1 MFLIIRHLEKLIHLN
16 IINMKRYIKDGI
28 IKTRN
33 QIVIK
38 GQRTIKDKDGN
49 DKVVGTNTYNPT
61 EEMILADGWEEYVT
75 PVYEPT
81 IEDYRKRKK
90 DEILR
95 YDSSDEVNAFYMQ
108 GERMWLDKSTRAG
121 LMLRLQAEQATGKES
136 TTLWYGANQ
145 YSLPIGMAMQM
156 LLAIEIYASECYDNT
171 QRHIAA
177 VDVLESIEE
186 IESYDYRVGYPNKL
200 EF

>member
-1 MFLIIRHLEKLIHLN
+1 
-16 IINMKRYIKDGI
+16 MKRYIKDGI

-61 EEMILADGWEEYVT
+61 EEMILADGWEEYTT
-75 PVYEPT
+75 PIYEPT
-81 IEDYRKRKK
+81 IDDYRKRKK
-90 DEILR
+90 DEIAR

-121 LMLRLQAEQATGKES
+121 LMLRFQSEQAIGREMTS
-136 TTLWYGANQ
+136 LWYNGQ
-145 YSLPIGMAMQM
+145 MYELPLTNAFQM
-156 LLAIEIYASECYDNT
+156 LYALEVYASACYDNT
-171 QRHIAA
+171 QRHLAA
-177 VDVLESIEE
+177 VNGLETIEQV
-186 IESYDYRVGYPNKL
+186 ESYDYREGYPTKL

>member
-1 MFLIIRHLEKLIHLN
+1 
-16 IINMKRYIKDGI
+16 MKRYIKDGK
-28 IKTRN
+28 IKHRN
-33 QIVIK
+33 EIVI
-38 GQRTIKDKDGN
+38 RKDGM
-49 DKVVGTNTYNPT
+49 NTYNPT
-61 EEMILADGWEEYVT
+61 EEMILADGWVEYVT
-75 PVYEPT
+75 PIYEPT
-81 IEDYRKRKK
+81 IDDYRKRKK

-95 YDSSDEVNAFYMQ
+95 YDSSEEVNAFYMQ
-108 GERMWLDKSTRAG
+108 GERMWLDKAKRTWV
-121 LMLRLQAEQATGKES
+121 MMRLQAEQAKGKAE

-177 VDVLESIEE
+177 VDLLESKEA